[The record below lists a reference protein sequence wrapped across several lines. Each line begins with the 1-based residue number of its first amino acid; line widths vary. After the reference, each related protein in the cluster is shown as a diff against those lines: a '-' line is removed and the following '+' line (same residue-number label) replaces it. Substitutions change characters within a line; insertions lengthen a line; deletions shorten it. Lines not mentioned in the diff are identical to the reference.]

1 MRIDEQSILKLY
13 PVTIYA
19 FYSNLQNKILVLILK
34 ATRSQYAGVLL
45 IDGDYIKPN
54 FNSTCTRHV

>member
-1 MRIDEQSILKLY
+1 MFKKCNHSKKFD
-13 PVTIYA
+13 T
-19 FYSNLQNKILVLILK
+19 
-34 ATRSQYAGVLL
+34 TRGLCKKNDCHEIIVPLNDRAQYAGVLL